1 VDPVNWAMSRKM
13 KPFRTCLA
21 RCSEPVPR
29 HDIFCPDHWAELP
42 HELRQALSNAIDRGL
57 HSQLVT
63 QAIEH
68 LAAGRPVGVVAEKT

>member
-1 VDPVNWAMSRKM
+1 MPRKM

-21 RCSEPVPR
+21 RCSEAVPLD
-29 HDIFCPDHWAELP
+29 DIFCPDHWAELP

-57 HSQLVT
+57 HSELVT

-68 LAAGRPVGVVAEKT
+68 LAGGRAVGVVAEKT